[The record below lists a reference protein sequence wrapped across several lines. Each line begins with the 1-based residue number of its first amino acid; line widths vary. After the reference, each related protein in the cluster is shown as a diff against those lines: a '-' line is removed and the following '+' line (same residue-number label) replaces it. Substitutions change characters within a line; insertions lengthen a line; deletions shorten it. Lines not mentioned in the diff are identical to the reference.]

1 MRIPTFGIDPEFGI
15 SGAQYTETPG
25 PHVADVR
32 LLALDEGPELV
43 I

>member
-15 SGAQYTETPG
+15 SGAQYTPG